1 MINFSKKINV
11 FPLLEHMEI
20 HPTKREQ
27 EKSTCVGWT
36 TREIYTC
43 WVKMGSKVRADWI
56 CRLLYVNDVRYFPK
70 GFFPSGNFPRV
81 FFQVETSQMWNFP
94 SGNFPS
100 LSQPQRSALK
110 PILVVALGPHCSLQR
125 LRGPNLTFGN
135 LPLGKLDI
143 WEIAACEIVTR
154 KIAFV
159 KIPKQVGT
167 PPLTIVSVEV
177 DISIY
182 CWRRLKDS
190 YL

>member
-1 MINFSKKINV
+1 
-11 FPLLEHMEI
+11 
-20 HPTKREQ
+20 
-27 EKSTCVGWT
+27 
-36 TREIYTC
+36 
-43 WVKMGSKVRADWI
+43 MGSKVKAHWI

-135 LPLGKLDI
+135 LPLGKLHI
-143 WEIAACEIVTR
+143 WEVATWEIVTWEGALGKMPLGKYLTPLVITPINIYVHYMVIGR
-154 KIAFV
+154 TSITIISTV
-159 KIPKQVGT
+159 KCTSVRTSLIFYKLKTQWINQVFTGIIIIL
-167 PPLTIVSVEV
+167 PFAYGL
-177 DISIY
+177 
-182 CWRRLKDS
+182 
-190 YL
+190 

>member
-1 MINFSKKINV
+1 
-11 FPLLEHMEI
+11 
-20 HPTKREQ
+20 
-27 EKSTCVGWT
+27 
-36 TREIYTC
+36 
-43 WVKMGSKVRADWI
+43 MGSKVKAHWI

-135 LPLGKLDI
+135 LPLGKLHI
-143 WEIAACEIVTR
+143 WEVATWEIVTWEGALGKMPLEKVPNTVSNYSYKNICSLYGHHGR
-154 KIAFV
+154 TSITIISTV
-159 KIPKQVGT
+159 KCTSGRTSLIFYKLKTQGINQVFTGIIIIL
-167 PPLTIVSVEV
+167 PFAYGL
-177 DISIY
+177 
-182 CWRRLKDS
+182 
-190 YL
+190 